1 MTTRSPPRL
10 ATWLL
15 EELCSGGRIEE
26 LLGDLTEEF
35 AAGRSRL
42 WYWRQAT
49 GALALDLQRTLR
61 VHGLSFFA
69 AILVGYALTSLW
81 VFANN
86 VAFGALYQSLD
97 ARPQPLTLDM
107 VMRFLGLR
115 ASQASETILVFVSA
129 WLVMRIH
136 RAHRRAA
143 LVTFAAAVVAE
154 RIPGAVH
161 LIANVING
169 SQPAL
174 LVVPAIMPIALQAAF
189 TPLIG
194 LWLIRRERFADMP
207 PWVRFM
213 TALTVTLALANAL
226 FFDFWRVGLLSYP
239 PMTRYPA
246 DAAEIACAVYLT
258 FLLWRRVQHSMPPL
272 KPVTGPA
279 TAGRQA

>member
-15 EELCSGGRIEE
+15 EELGSGARLEE
-26 LLGDLTEEF
+26 LIGDLTEQF

-42 WYWRQAT
+42 WYWRQAS

-61 VHGLSFFA
+61 VHGPSFFA
-69 AILVGYALTSLW
+69 AILAGYALTSLW

-97 ARPQPLTLDM
+97 ARPRPLTLDM
-107 VMRFLGLR
+107 VVRFLGLR
-115 ASQASETILVFVSA
+115 ASQASDTILVFVSA

-136 RAHRRAA
+136 RAHPRAA
-143 LVTFAAAVVAE
+143 LVTFAVAVVAE
-154 RIPGAVH
+154 SIPGAVH
-161 LIANVING
+161 LVASVIEG
-169 SQPAL
+169 SRSSL

-207 PWVRFM
+207 PWMRFM
-213 TALTVTLALANAL
+213 TALTITLALANAL
-226 FFDFWRVGLLSYP
+226 FFDFWQVGLLSYP
-239 PMTRYPA
+239 PITRYPA

-258 FLLWRRVQHSMPPL
+258 LLLWRRVPHSM
-272 KPVTGPA
+272 TGEP
-279 TAGRQA
+279 T

>member
-15 EELCSGGRIEE
+15 EELGSGARLEE
-26 LLGDLTEEF
+26 LIGDLTEQF

-42 WYWRQAT
+42 WYWRQAS

-61 VHGLSFFA
+61 VHGPSFFA
-69 AILVGYALTSLW
+69 AILAGYALTSLW

-97 ARPQPLTLDM
+97 ARPRPLTLDM
-107 VMRFLGLR
+107 VVRFLGLR
-115 ASQASETILVFVSA
+115 ASQASDTILVFVSA

-136 RAHRRAA
+136 RAHPRAA
-143 LVTFAAAVVAE
+143 LVTFAVAVVAE

-161 LIANVING
+161 LVASVIEG
-169 SQPAL
+169 SRSSL

-207 PWVRFM
+207 PWMRFM
-213 TALTVTLALANAL
+213 TALTITLALANAL
-226 FFDFWRVGLLSYP
+226 FFDFWQVGLLSYP
-239 PMTRYPA
+239 PITRYPA

-258 FLLWRRVQHSMPPL
+258 LLLWRRVPHSM
-272 KPVTGPA
+272 TGEP
-279 TAGRQA
+279 T